1 MAYEDIKDKGFDCR
15 STEEVQEAAR
25 KGGIASGESRRAR
38 KTLRE
43 ELIALLSEDGLQE
56 RISIAILQKALEGD
70 VKAFTAIRDTIGEKP
85 EDMVKLGTEEEF
97 KVNINV
103 IRN

>member
-1 MAYEDIKDKGFDCR
+1 MAYEDIKEYGFDKL
-15 STEEVQEAAR
+15 TAEERQEL
-25 KGGIASGESRRAR
+25 ASKAGKASVESRRQR

-56 RISIAILQKALEGD
+56 RISIAILQKAMEGD

-85 EDMVKLGTEEEF
+85 EDMLKVGTDDTF

-103 IRN
+103 RN